1 MLSDGKR
8 LKPKFESQSVSH
20 SVMSNYVQPHGP
32 HGLSQPARLLCPW
45 NSPGKNTGVGC
56 HLLLQ
61 GIFPTQVSYI
71 AGGVFTTWITRDS
84 PFTFTSLNHSK
95 TFILSFTCSWG
106 LDCLMVSF
114 LAKPLNCI
122 RCLLKNSI
130 DHLKPPQNYPKF
142 HRGIFYISLNVKTNG
157 KAEEI

>member
-1 MLSDGKR
+1 MERGWNPS
-8 LKPKFESQSVSH
+8 LKVKVLVTQSCPTMCNLMDCPSPPGS
-20 SVMSNYVQPHGP
+20 SVHGIP
-32 HGLSQPARLLCPW
+32 QARILEWVAIYFSRGSSQPR
-45 NSPGKNTGVGC
+45 N
-56 HLLLQ
+56 Q
-61 GIFPTQVSYI
+61 TQVSYI

-95 TFILSFTCSWG
+95 ILILSFTCSWG
-106 LDCLMVSF
+106 LDYLMVSF

-122 RCLLKNSI
+122 RCLLKNAI